1 MTDLIG
7 VIEDAELQIKVQ
19 LTETGPKGD
28 PGEPGP
34 KGDPGEP
41 GPMGTTNYNLLEN
54 RPSIQSIEL
63 IGNRTF
69 EELGIIPIS
78 QEEIVNIL

>member
-69 EELGIIPIS
+69 EELGLS
-78 QEEIVNIL
+78 AMTLNEIENLI

>member
-1 MTDLIG
+1 MSKIIG
-7 VIEDAELQIKVQ
+7 KISDAGLKIETTISNKALVV
-19 LTETGPKGD
+19 ETSILGVGPR
-28 PGEPGP
+28 GP
-34 KGDPGEP
+34 R

>member
-7 VIEDAELQIKVQ
+7 VVDDAALQIKVQ
-19 LTETGPKGD
+19 LVETGPQ
-28 PGEPGP
+28 GP
-34 KGDPGEP
+34 P

-63 IGNRTF
+63 IGNKTF
-69 EELGIIPIS
+69 EELGLSAMTPN
-78 QEEIVNIL
+78 EIENLI